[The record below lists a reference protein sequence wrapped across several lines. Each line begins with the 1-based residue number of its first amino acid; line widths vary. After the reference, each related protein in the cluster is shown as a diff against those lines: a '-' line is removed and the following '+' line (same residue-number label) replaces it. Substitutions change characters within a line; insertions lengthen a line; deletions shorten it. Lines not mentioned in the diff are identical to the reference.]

1 MRIAILS
8 DGRPGHYN
16 QSLGIAKII
25 SEERDTAV
33 TIIES
38 KLKLNS
44 FRSVLRLYQRSLI
57 KNFITKNAQKII
69 DLYEIKFINEYDLI
83 ISSGGDVAYLSASLS
98 KVFNIKN
105 IHIGSVKHI
114 NLKSYDLHITLE
126 KNEDSPNNLVTELPP
141 TKYTPVNDGIKKNKI
156 LFLIGGD
163 GAGYS
168 YSLDD
173 WNSFIKNVEEL
184 KEELHISPIIVT
196 SRRTSPAHE
205 EYIYDKT
212 IDFADN
218 LSIWQHKKDKSNYDL
233 DYLFNNIDGIYVTED
248 SGMMTTESISSGLPV
263 CTIYPNSSRPNAV
276 FEKQLKKYE
285 SMELIIRK
293 SFYSK
298 FKSLSNNMN
307 SSAKVNEIKERL
319 KNNIY
324 GHLSI

>member
-1 MRIAILS
+1 M
-8 DGRPGHYN
+8 
-16 QSLGIAKII
+16 
-25 SEERDTAV
+25 
-33 TIIES
+33 
-38 KLKLNS
+38 
-44 FRSVLRLYQRSLI
+44 
-57 KNFITKNAQKII
+57 
-69 DLYEIKFINEYDLI
+69 
-83 ISSGGDVAYLSASLS
+83 
-98 KVFNIKN
+98 
-105 IHIGSVKHI
+105 
-114 NLKSYDLHITLE
+114 
-126 KNEDSPNNLVTELPP
+126 
-141 TKYTPVNDGIKKNKI
+141 
-156 LFLIGGD
+156 
-163 GAGYS
+163 
-168 YSLDD
+168 DD
-173 WNSFIKNVEEL
+173 WKSFIKNVEEL

-263 CTIYPNSSRPNAV
+263 CTIYPNSSRPNAA